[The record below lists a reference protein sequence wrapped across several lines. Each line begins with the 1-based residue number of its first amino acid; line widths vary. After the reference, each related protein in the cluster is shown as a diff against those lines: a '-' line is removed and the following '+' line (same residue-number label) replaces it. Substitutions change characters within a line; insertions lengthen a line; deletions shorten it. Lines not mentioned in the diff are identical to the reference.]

1 MGFVQCVLG
10 WGRGMCVC
18 REGVQEC
25 VRVTGISSLPVMNM
39 GCILRGGGKPASSK
53 LSSLNNS
60 EHQYSA

>member
-1 MGFVQCVLG
+1 
-10 WGRGMCVC
+10 MCVC